1 MSDIH
6 VSRRRRALFCPPAD
20 ANSGCQRV
28 SCEFPVRDGAKPH
41 AMGVG
46 ARAVREIE
54 SVSTGIDDAPDQTE

>member
-1 MSDIH
+1 MSDMG
-6 VSRRRRALFCPPAD
+6 VNRRRSPSFCPAAD
-20 ANSGCQRV
+20 ANTDCLRV
-28 SCEFPVRDGAKPH
+28 SCAFPVRDGAKPH